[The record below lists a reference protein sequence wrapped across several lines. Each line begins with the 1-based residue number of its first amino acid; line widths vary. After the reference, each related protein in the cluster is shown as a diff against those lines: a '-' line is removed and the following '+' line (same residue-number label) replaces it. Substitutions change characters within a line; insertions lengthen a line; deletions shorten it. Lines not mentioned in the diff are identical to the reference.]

1 MSSFRIFCL
10 VCFVS
15 LCACR
20 FKAPN
25 LAEQKYLMEKG
36 AFPGG
41 VPDWVA
47 TPTGSNS
54 GLSFSGGLIPQTF
67 TQTPRANSGVPTAA
81 ESASSAGTFQTP
93 DALKEK
99 TPVAEPAAPNT
110 PLHRIA
116 KVCST
121 LEKEVN
127 TALVTTDIR
136 QRIRAYESLTAR
148 CPDSW
153 DLWLWL
159 GKDYAK
165 TQQLVKAGRCF
176 EKVLILNPTNEEAQD
191 LANENRRKLNAPQ
204 AKPKK
209 KKAALGE

>member
-1 MSSFRIFCL
+1 MSPVRLICL
-10 VCFVS
+10 VCCLS

-25 LAEQKYLMEKG
+25 LAEQKYLMERG

-41 VPDWVA
+41 VPAWVA
-47 TPTGSNS
+47 TPTGSS
-54 GLSFSGGLIPQTF
+54 GLSLSGGLIPETF
-67 TQTPRANSGVPTAA
+67 TQTPRATSGVPTAT
-81 ESASSAGTFQTP
+81 ESGSSAGTFQTP
-93 DALKEK
+93 EALKEK

-110 PLHRIA
+110 PLHRIG

-191 LANENRRKLNAPQ
+191 LANENRRKLNTPQ
-204 AKPKK
+204 GKAKK
-209 KKAALGE
+209 KKAIVGE